1 MQLTSSTYL
10 RESQCVPL
18 LKPKFS
24 SMKTFLWLGIE
35 NTITINSTGLKV
47 ENKIAR
53 INSRRSEDYAGNAKK

>member
-1 MQLTSSTYL
+1 
-10 RESQCVPL
+10 
-18 LKPKFS
+18 
-24 SMKTFLWLGIE
+24 MKTFLWLGIE